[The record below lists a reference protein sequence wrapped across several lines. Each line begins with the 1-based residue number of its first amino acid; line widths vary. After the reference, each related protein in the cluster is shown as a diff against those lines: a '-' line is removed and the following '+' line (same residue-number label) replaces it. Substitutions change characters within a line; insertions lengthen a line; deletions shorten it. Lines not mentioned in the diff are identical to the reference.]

1 MENQNYYQEEKK
13 SSGFAITSLIL
24 GILSIVGC
32 NCLYLIPILAVIFG
46 IVALCTKQSK
56 GMAITG
62 LVLGAVAL
70 PIWVILDT
78 VISVCTLGV
87 GSFVYII

>member
-24 GILSIVGC
+24 GILSIIGC
-32 NCLYLIPILAVIFG
+32 HCLYLIPLLAIIFG

-70 PIWVILDT
+70 LIWPALEI
-78 VISVCTLGV
+78 TLSLFGV
-87 GSFVYII
+87 GIPLIFI